1 MGKRKGECEMTACE
15 KLMKCF
21 ECVKAKVDF
30 KPSVALV
37 LGSGLGAFADEIEVV
52 QTLDYRDIDGFPTST
67 VEGHKGRFVF
77 GYVGKVPVVIMQGRV
92 HYYEGYSMQDVV
104 LPTRLMSLMGAKILY
119 LTNASGGINPS
130 FSAGDFMLITDHI
143 SSFVPNP
150 LIGGNIDA
158 LGTRF
163 PDMSEVYNKNLR
175 NIIAETAK
183 ELDIKIQQGV
193 YVQLT
198 GPSFESPAEI
208 RMLRTL
214 GADAVGMSTVC
225 EAIAAN
231 HAGMKVCGISCVANL
246 AAGMTNNPLTH
257 AEVQE
262 CADKAAPLFKKLIGK
277 SIENIAAAL
286 D

>member
-1 MGKRKGECEMTACE
+1 MTACE

-143 SSFVPNP
+143 SNFVPNP

-163 PDMSEVYNKNLR
+163 PDMSEVYNKDLR

>member
-1 MGKRKGECEMTACE
+1 MTAYE
-15 KLMKCF
+15 KLMKCC

-30 KPSVALV
+30 KPDTALV

-52 QTLDYRDIDGFPTST
+52 QTLDYNEIDGFPTST
-67 VEGHKGRFVF
+67 VEGHRGRFVF

-104 LPTRLMSLMGAKILY
+104 LPARLMSLMGAKTLF

-150 LIGGNIDA
+150 LIGANIET

-163 PDMSEVYNKNLR
+163 PDMSEVYSKELR
-175 NIIAETAK
+175 NVIIDTAR

-231 HAGMKVCGISCVANL
+231 HAGMRVCGISCVANL

-277 SIENIAAAL
+277 SIENIAEL
-286 D
+286 G

>member
-1 MGKRKGECEMTACE
+1 MTACE

>member
-1 MGKRKGECEMTACE
+1 MTAYE
-15 KLMKCF
+15 KLMKCY
-21 ECVKAKVDF
+21 ECVKSKVDF
-30 KPSVALV
+30 KPLVALV
-37 LGSGLGAFADEIEVV
+37 LGSGLGAFAEEIQVV
-52 QTLDYRDIDGFPTST
+52 KTLDYKEIDGFPTST

-77 GYVGKVPVVIMQGRV
+77 GYVGNVPVVIMQGRV
-92 HYYEGYSMQDVV
+92 HYYEGYPMQDVV
-104 LPTRLMSLMGAKILY
+104 LPARLMSLMGAKVLF
-119 LTNASGGINPS
+119 LTNASGGVNPN
-130 FSAGDFMLITDHI
+130 FSAGDFMLINDHI

-150 LIGGNIDA
+150 LIGANIDE

-163 PDMSEVYNKNLR
+163 PDMSEVYNKFLR
-175 NIIAETAK
+175 EAIKSAAAE
-183 ELDIKIQQGV
+183 LGIKLQEGV

-208 RMLRTL
+208 RMVRTL

-246 AAGMTNNPLTH
+246 AAGMTDNPLTH

-262 CADKAAPLFKKLIGK
+262 CADKAAPLFKKLISG
-277 SIENIAAAL
+277 SIVKIAEII
-286 D
+286 